1 MNENP
6 KIYCRYTEL
15 RPLTALVEHPQN
27 PNTHPQSQLERL
39 ADVIRG
45 NGWRQPITVSARS
58 GYITK
63 GHGRFQAAQLA
74 GFREVPV
81 EVQEYDNEAAEIA
94 DMLADN
100 RIAELAEMDDAALLA
115 ALGGLQELD
124 AAALALS
131 GYTAEEFAEL
141 LAAQETMPEI
151 DEALDEVVDD
161 VPPFT
166 QNGDVWELGDHR
178 LVCGD
183 STLPSTVAALMQG
196 ELADLLLTDPPYNVD
211 YEGGTKDKL
220 TIQNDNMADGD
231 FRHFLATAFLAA
243 DSCMKPGA
251 AFYIWHADSEG
262 FNFRAAVKDTE
273 KWMLK
278 QCLIWSKNTMVL
290 GRQDY
295 QWQHEPCLY
304 GWKDGAAHYFT
315 PSRTETTVLAHKKP
329 ARNAEHPTMKPV
341 ELFARLIHNSTRQG
355 ELVLD
360 TFGGSGTTMIAA
372 QELGRRARLCELDPH
387 YCDVIANR
395 FRKAYPEATV
405 RVLRGGEEVPPP
417 AITE

>member
-1 MNENP
+1 MNEP

-81 EVQEYDNEAAEIA
+81 EVQEYDNEAAELA

-100 RIAELAEMDDAALLA
+100 RIAELAEMDDAALMA
-115 ALGGLQELD
+115 ALGDLQELD

-131 GYTAEEFAEL
+131 GYTEEELAEL
-141 LAAQETMPEI
+141 LAAQETVPEI
-151 DEALDEVVDD
+151 DEALDEVQED

-166 QNGDVWELGDHR
+166 EAGDVWELGEHR

-183 STLPSTVAALMQG
+183 SSQKNIIERLTSG
-196 ELADLLLTDPPYNVD
+196 EKACLLFTDPPYGINRD
-211 YEGGTKDKL
+211 KGFKGERAFGGAKGKKKIKGRTYTGDWDSSTPEEDTFSLILQTAKNAIIWGGNFFTDKL
-220 TIQNDNMADGD
+220 PQGNFWIVWDKHNSMPTFGDCELAWTNIERNSVKKYDVLYNGLIGKEKERYHPTQKPVKLCVEVLAD
-231 FRHFLATAFLAA
+231 F
-243 DSCMKPGA
+243 
-251 AFYIWHADSEG
+251 
-262 FNFRAAVKDTE
+262 TE
-273 KWMLK
+273 K
-278 QCLIWSKNTMVL
+278 
-290 GRQDY
+290 GD
-295 QWQHEPCLY
+295 
-304 GWKDGAAHYFT
+304 
-315 PSRTETTVLAHKKP
+315 
-329 ARNAEHPTMKPV
+329 
-341 ELFARLIHNSTRQG
+341 
-355 ELVLD
+355 LVYD
-360 TFGGSGTTMIAA
+360 FFGGSGTTMIAA

-395 FRKAYPEATV
+395 FRKAYPEAPV
-405 RVLRGGEEVPPP
+405 RVLRDGEEVTPP
-417 AITE
+417 AVTE